1 MDRSRKG
8 ERGAHAMELEQTQER
23 LRRSE
28 ELYRYVVEL
37 SNLMPWTAD
46 RNGHILAAGDRWTT
60 WTGSTKG
67 AALEGWQHFAHP
79 DDVGRITR
87 EWNNA
92 VRTLERFETEWRMRM
107 QDGSYRWV
115 HARAAKRMDGHD
127 GDVAWYGTLEDIQ
140 QRRVAQDAI
149 QRARNELARFSR
161 LSAMG
166 AMASGIAHDLN
177 QPLTA
182 IAHYVRGSKR
192 LVEGVQGE
200 GKEALA
206 EALDDADK
214 SAMRASDI
222 VRRVRDFV
230 TRGTVELRR
239 ENLDPL
245 IDDACRLALAE
256 TPAPEIACHIEHKT
270 HCTVMADR
278 VQIQQVLVNL
288 VQNAA
293 EAMRD
298 KDRREL
304 KIEAAPGRP
313 GFCQVSVA
321 DTGQGIAP
329 ADAQRIFE
337 PLYTTRSGGM
347 GVGLAICRMIV
358 EAHGGTLWHEPAPE
372 GGTVFLFTLPIARDD
387 EGMT

>member
-1 MDRSRKG
+1 MDRSRTG
-8 ERGAHAMELEQTQER
+8 ERNAHAMKLEEAQEK

-37 SNLMPWTAD
+37 SNLLPWTAD
-46 RNGHILAAGDRWTT
+46 RGGRILAAGERWTT
-60 WTGSTKG
+60 WTGSTQG
-67 AALEGWQHFAHP
+67 SALGEGWQNFAHP
-79 DDVGRITR
+79 DDVGRVAR
-87 EWNNA
+87 EWSNA
-92 VRTLERFETEWRMRM
+92 VRTSDEFETEWRMRM

-115 HARAAKRMDGHD
+115 HARAAKRLDGHD
-127 GDVAWYGTLEDIQ
+127 DDVAWYGTLEDIQ
-140 QRRVAQDAI
+140 QRRVAQDAS
-149 QRARNELARFSR
+149 QRARAELTRFSR

-192 LVEGVQGE
+192 LLASVEGA

-206 EALDDADK
+206 EALEDADR

-239 ENLDPL
+239 ESLDPL
-245 IDDACRLALAE
+245 IDEACRIALAE
-256 TPAPEIACHIEHKT
+256 SPTQDIFCHIEHSA
-270 HCTVMADR
+270 CCSVMADR
-278 VQIQQVLVNL
+278 IQIQQVLVNL

-298 KDRREL
+298 QPRREL
-304 KIEAAPGRP
+304 HIQATSGRP

-329 ADAQRIFE
+329 ADAHRIFE

-358 EAHGGTLWHEPAPE
+358 EAHGGTLWHEPAPG
-372 GGTVFLFTLPIARDD
+372 GGTIFLFTLPTADDD
-387 EGMT
+387 ET